1 LLAELRRDARAGEV
15 LALSARDVK
24 EGEPVRIE
32 GMSEASDLELAL
44 LYVLIA
50 QTFALTQ
57 SLALGLTPD
66 RPNAAGVVNR
76 VVQGVTIHPWRE

>member
-1 LLAELRRDARAGEV
+1 
-15 LALSARDVK
+15 
-24 EGEPVRIE
+24 
-32 GMSEASDLELAL
+32 L

-50 QTFALTQ
+50 QTFALAQ

-66 RPNAAGVVNR
+66 RPNVAGVVNR